1 MPMTRAMIGSFLE
14 ALGLVLVAVAA
25 WQWLSP
31 WAALAVGGLAMAVYG
46 ALLDRAPE

>member
-1 MPMTRAMIGSFLE
+1 MPMKRAMVASLLE
-14 ALGLVLVAVAA
+14 VLGLVLVAVAV

-31 WAALAVGGLAMAVYG
+31 WAALAVGGLGMLVYG